1 MLCFLFRVA
10 SGQLLK
16 WQVFEW
22 ALQGS
27 ATAGDPMVAGRIVA
41 GHVKASP
48 SGFQGHV
55 HGCGAIGASPKLYAP
70 QQMIILIAGWSWGS
84 SFMNIP
90 SDDHGFMNI
99 APLMIFS

>member
-1 MLCFLFRVA
+1 MLYFVFQVA

-27 ATAGDPMVAGRIVA
+27 ATAGDPRVAGRIA

-48 SGFQGHV
+48 SGFQGHL
-55 HGCGAIGASPKLYAP
+55 HGAGANGAPKLYAP
-70 QQMIILIAGWSWGS
+70 QQMIIFIPGWSWGS

-99 APLMIFS
+99 APFTIFS